1 MSKAVLLTKSFSISN
16 EQDICDLTDWL
27 RSLIDENQQ
36 MPKRTLYTTDMEK
49 LPPVA
54 FNVEV
59 KITRQ
64 ASNGTSVQR

>member
-16 EQDICDLTDWL
+16 EQDICDLADWL

-49 LPPVA
+49 LPPVT

>member
-1 MSKAVLLTKSFSISN
+1 MSKTIKEISISN
-16 EQDICDLTDWL
+16 EQDICDLGNWL
-27 RSLIDENQQ
+27 HEFIREYQQ
-36 MPKRTLYTTDMEK
+36 TSKRTLYTTNVEK
-49 LPPVA
+49 LPPVT

>member
-16 EQDICDLTDWL
+16 EQDICDLADWL

-36 MPKRTLYTTDMEK
+36 MPKRTLYSTDMEK
-49 LPPVA
+49 LPPA
-54 FNVEV
+54 TFNVEV